1 MNIVKGFLTLD
12 FCQFAEQYFITR
24 FSSGKD
30 IMYGD
35 SQSHKSMN
43 IYGDPFSDTIL
54 KLSTDHVSTLVQK
67 TLLPTYTWV
76 RFYQK
81 GDELEM
87 HTDRPEC
94 EYLSLIHI

>member
-35 SQSHKSMN
+35 RQAHKSMS
-43 IYGDPFSDTIL
+43 IYGDPFTDTI
-54 KLSTDHVSTLVQK
+54 SK
-67 TLLPTYTWV
+67 T
-76 RFYQK
+76 
-81 GDELEM
+81 
-87 HTDRPEC
+87 
-94 EYLSLIHI
+94 IN